1 MISLRS
7 RFGYVDLACR
17 VATENHIIK
26 ATCHA
31 ADSYLL
37 QQGIDTV
44 HFPEEELA
52 DIELVYTP
60 FIYAAVSSIYTVG
73 YFAFVM
79 DRINGKLRPR
89 ILPPHAYILV
99 TASNFDHSDMR
110 PKTYYTVILRNQDEC
125 DRYRANPPT
134 PYVLHPPEDT
144 GKLASPTLNLIDM
157 HDTVLELVRLSL
169 LHEAIRTRPKAWLT
183 HRDKKDDAC
192 YSFLN
197 ESTKH
202 CGTSSQHPP
211 GNPDRSV
218 HEDMLQRNRNLAQ
231 ERHFDSP
238 ATFSRSLMNRS
249 ITMDAVKDPGVLVHA
264 PPDFNVV
271 QMSDTP
277 PRHDLEHIIRLFDQR
292 MCNSLGVPP
301 AVIGLLQSAQATT
314 SVPESLRAWQ
324 SSLSPFRNLINHA
337 LADALDHSHTKIAA
351 IKYKKTRDRKWLNPV
366 RLSLSPAISL
376 ETALTLQ
383 PYLKPKEFAEIISKI
398 TGIKSTDFSQ
408 APMCWVMDQNSTAP
422 PKAEPT
428 TTPITP

>member
-31 ADSYLL
+31 AGSYLL

-52 DIELVYTP
+52 DLELVYTP

-144 GKLASPTLNLIDM
+144 GKLASPT
-157 HDTVLELVRLSL
+157 
-169 LHEAIRTRPKAWLT
+169 
-183 HRDKKDDAC
+183 
-192 YSFLN
+192 
-197 ESTKH
+197 
-202 CGTSSQHPP
+202 
-211 GNPDRSV
+211 
-218 HEDMLQRNRNLAQ
+218 
-231 ERHFDSP
+231 
-238 ATFSRSLMNRS
+238 
-249 ITMDAVKDPGVLVHA
+249 
-264 PPDFNVV
+264 
-271 QMSDTP
+271 
-277 PRHDLEHIIRLFDQR
+277 
-292 MCNSLGVPP
+292 
-301 AVIGLLQSAQATT
+301 
-314 SVPESLRAWQ
+314 
-324 SSLSPFRNLINHA
+324 
-337 LADALDHSHTKIAA
+337 
-351 IKYKKTRDRKWLNPV
+351 
-366 RLSLSPAISL
+366 
-376 ETALTLQ
+376 
-383 PYLKPKEFAEIISKI
+383 
-398 TGIKSTDFSQ
+398 
-408 APMCWVMDQNSTAP
+408 
-422 PKAEPT
+422 
-428 TTPITP
+428 